1 MWDSVV
7 RYLKIILALAA
18 CGIGVLGWWGY
29 SVIYLHVAL
38 AEEQT
43 RFFQEAQV
51 EGLARR
57 TPKEAREFMEAIRIY
72 YPSGSKQKTGTRL
85 DLVVERARSN
95 AISQLEAH
103 AARLETES
111 GVK

>member
-1 MWDSVV
+1 M
-7 RYLKIILALAA
+7 RYLKVILALAV
-18 CGIGVLGWWGY
+18 CGIGLLGWWRY
-29 SVIYLHVAL
+29 SVIFLHAAL

-43 RFFQEAQV
+43 RFFEEAQV
-51 EGLARR
+51 EGLTRR

-72 YPSGSKQKTGTRL
+72 YPSGSKQQAGTRL
-85 DLVVERARSN
+85 DMVVERARSN
-95 AISQLEAH
+95 AISRLETH

>member
-1 MWDSVV
+1 M
-7 RYLKIILALAA
+7 RYLKVILTLAV
-18 CGIGVLGWWGY
+18 CGIGTLGWWRQ
-29 SVIYLHVAL
+29 SVIYLQVAL

-85 DLVVERARSN
+85 DMVVERARSN
-95 AISQLEAH
+95 AISQLETH
-103 AARLETES
+103 AARLEIES
-111 GVK
+111 GAK